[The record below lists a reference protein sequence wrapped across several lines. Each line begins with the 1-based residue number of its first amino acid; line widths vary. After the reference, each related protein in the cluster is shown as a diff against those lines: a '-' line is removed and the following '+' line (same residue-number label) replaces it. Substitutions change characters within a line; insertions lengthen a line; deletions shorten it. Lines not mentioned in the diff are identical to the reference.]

1 VFNERYKQFRK
12 PMAARGAE
20 LDETDEVTDWTDV
33 VKRDESEW
41 CWVVRWW

>member
-12 PMAARGAE
+12 PMAARDAE

-33 VKRDESEW
+33 VNGMEVND
-41 CWVVRWW
+41 VG